1 MRISN
6 NLKKFTSIFVI
17 ITFGALN
24 SFAAVV
30 SDNDGASFITKAEF
44 DSLNNTFQAALNEF
58 NTGIDNKL
66 SGAINSYISG
76 VKQET
81 EEVIKPLVTN
91 YKDIKWK
98 NDLFLKLNIRK
109 FTNYNTY
116 TDTGLK
122 WQVPQFGKYRIIRA
136 GRFYMGAMDYRDTDA
151 RVFFLH
157 FGGTEYCRFPADDGW
172 LPSGEGASTS
182 RTTSCGPVVVRC
194 KNNDTAPELRT
205 TEQLLDYERQMTDT
219 AWPSVAWYDGGNIG
233 DPAYVNWRW
242 QNIVPNTNGGAIP
255 ITKATDDV
263 LAWQLKWYNR
273 NPQWSSTDTYTY
285 AGPYQSRTYRIKTSM
300 SSYGAAELGTWN
312 TGNPPNQ
319 IWDNNYLGTFNT
331 PVYYNKSENNNQWQR
346 DLSAFRVMFLGM
358 DTNTKVNC
366 AIRNDVKL
374 FSTRDEYNFKD
385 SELGSFLNGK
395 RRAYIVP
402 SYNSKG
408 LNNTFYFVDPT
419 DTATPSEVRLSLPLW
434 PQYYLKNLINPDFV
448 ANGNKLAIGGGIP
461 IASNILSKGTLNVKI
476 KYEVGNDDLT
486 ATTTPSQEVYM
497 SFKKTAFN
505 DETNTDNYYRD
516 SSSTQLKDIRFTR
529 SATNDTYEVNI
540 PVNVDDNVWFRI
552 GPKERTGTGLF
563 AKLTDMQVKLI
574 IS

>member
-6 NLKKFTSIFVI
+6 DLKKFTSIFVI

-30 SDNDGASFITKAEF
+30 SDNDGAAFITKAEF

-58 NTGIDNKL
+58 NTGIDDKL
-66 SGAINSYISG
+66 NGAISSYLSG

-81 EEVIKPLVTN
+81 EEAIKPLVAN

-136 GRFYMGAMDYRDTDA
+136 GRFYMGAMDYRDTTS
-151 RVFFLH
+151 RTFFFY
-157 FGGTEYCRFPADDGW
+157 FGGMEFCKFPLDDGW
-172 LPSGEGASTS
+172 LPSGEGVSGT
-182 RTTSCGPVVVRC
+182 RTNNCGPVVVRC
-194 KNNDTAPELRT
+194 KNNDTAPEIRT
-205 TEQLLDYERQMTDT
+205 TEQSLDYESQMIDR
-219 AWPSVAWYDGGNIG
+219 AWPAVASYYGANIG
-233 DPAYVNWRW
+233 DPAYTSWGTV
-242 QNIVPNTNGGAIP
+242 VPNTDGGAIP
-255 ITKATDDV
+255 VTKEADDI

-273 NPQWSSTDTYTY
+273 TPRWSSTNTYTY

-300 SSYGAAELGTWN
+300 SSYGRSELVGGWN

-319 IWDNNYLGTFNT
+319 IWNDNFLGTFNT

-346 DLSAFRVMFLGM
+346 DLSAFKVMFLGN

-366 AIRNDVKL
+366 AIRNDVRL
-374 FSTRDEYNFKD
+374 FSTGDEYNFKD
-385 SELGSFLNGK
+385 SELGSFLNGAG
-395 RRAYIVP
+395 RAYMTA
-402 SYNSKG
+402 SNNSSG
-408 LNNTFYFVDPT
+408 VSNTFYFVDPT
-419 DTATPSEVRLSLPLW
+419 NTANNTSVRLSLPLW

-540 PVNVDDNVWFRI
+540 PVNIDDNVWFRI

>member
-6 NLKKFTSIFVI
+6 DLKKFISIFVI
-17 ITFGALN
+17 IIFGALN

-30 SDNDGASFITKAEF
+30 SDNDGAAFITKAEF

-66 SGAINSYISG
+66 NDAISSYLSGI
-76 VKQET
+76 KQET
-81 EEVIKPLVTN
+81 EEAIKPLVAN

-136 GRFYMGAMDYRDTDA
+136 GRFYMGAMDYRDT
-151 RVFFLH
+151 RSRTFFFY
-157 FGGTEYCRFPADDGW
+157 FGGTDYCKFPLDDGW
-172 LPSGEGASTS
+172 LPSGEGVSST
-182 RTTSCGPVVVRC
+182 RTNNCGPVVVRC
-194 KNNDTAPELRT
+194 KNNDTAPEIRT
-205 TEQLLDYERQMTDT
+205 TEQSLDYESQMIDR
-219 AWPSVAWYDGGNIG
+219 AWPSVALYGGANIG
-233 DPAYVNWRW
+233 DPMYTSFGNV
-242 QNIVPNTNGGAIP
+242 VPNTDGGAFP
-255 ITKATDDV
+255 MTKATDDI
-263 LAWQLKWYNR
+263 LAWQIKWYNR
-273 NPQWSSTDTYTY
+273 TPRWSSTGTYTY
-285 AGPYQSRTYRIKTSM
+285 SGPYQSNTYRIKTSM
-300 SSYGAAELGTWN
+300 SSYGRSELAGGWN

-319 IWDNNYLGTFNT
+319 IWNDNFLGTFNT

-346 DLSAFRVMFLGM
+346 DLSAFKVMFLGN

-374 FSTRDEYNFKD
+374 FSVDDEYNFNGSD
-385 SELGSFLNGK
+385 LGSFLNGPG
-395 RRAYIVP
+395 RAYLCV
-402 SYNSKG
+402 SNNTTG
-408 LNNTFYFVDPT
+408 VNNTFYFKDST
-419 DTATPSEVRLSLPLW
+419 TANNTSVRLSLPLW

-505 DETNTDNYYRD
+505 DETNTNNYYKD

-540 PVNVDDNVWFRI
+540 PVNIDDNVWFRI

-563 AKLTDMQVKLI
+563 TKLTDMQVKLI